1 MSVETYLQ
9 CIARIDRVGQKNKMT
24 VIHLQGSEVERR
36 MYTMLQNK
44 VDMHEQLIDLYRE
57 EIEEGEINE

>member
-1 MSVETYLQ
+1 
-9 CIARIDRVGQKNKMT
+9 MT

-44 VDMHEQLIDLYRE
+44 VDMHEKLVDLFIDE
-57 EIEEGEINE
+57 VEGDSNE